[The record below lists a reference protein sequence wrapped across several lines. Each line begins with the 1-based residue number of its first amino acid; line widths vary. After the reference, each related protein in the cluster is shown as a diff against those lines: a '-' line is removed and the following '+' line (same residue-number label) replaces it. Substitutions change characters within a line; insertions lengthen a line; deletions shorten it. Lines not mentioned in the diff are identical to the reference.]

1 MALIVH
7 IAASTLVVPH
17 REKKKKM
24 NSNWFSPSPTD
35 YTLSA
40 NQMGKRKAK
49 TQELEKRKKLKQ
61 AQDAQLTTNLFK
73 HDWENEEQD
82 YELRPRKIKENHL
95 IEASLPIKRE
105 DGRIERVLREAE
117 EAEEEEEEE
126 EEEDVAVYQV
136 DFNSYLHPNSTLTL
150 LQFHGNDND
159 YFTSLITEPRFRI
172 SQSVSEKIR
181 NRNLSLLRVNTI

>member
-95 IEASLPIKRE
+95 IEASLPIDRK
-105 DGRIERVLREAE
+105 
-117 EAEEEEEEE
+117 
-126 EEEDVAVYQV
+126 
-136 DFNSYLHPNSTLTL
+136 
-150 LQFHGNDND
+150 
-159 YFTSLITEPRFRI
+159 
-172 SQSVSEKIR
+172 SV
-181 NRNLSLLRVNTI
+181 V